1 MATPSNADILRNSPL
16 GRELTDAEIEALA
29 KLIVVRD
36 LKDGEVLLPEGVSDS
51 NMHVVVSGAIA
62 VAKKGEG
69 GKWNTLH
76 LLTPGDFVGELSFMD
91 DAPHFAALVA
101 NGPTRVFSI
110 GRDKFES
117 LIDTHPRAVYKAMR
131 TIMRVVHAIQRRLSM
146 QMVEMQNYFF
156 KTHGRY

>member
-1 MATPSNADILRNSPL
+1 MANPNNVDILRSSPL

-36 LKDGEVLLPEGVSDS
+36 LKDGEVLLAEGVSDS

-62 VAKKGEG
+62 VAKQGEG

-101 NGPTRVFSI
+101 SGPTRVFSL
-110 GRDKFES
+110 GRAKFET
-117 LIDTHPRAVYKAMR
+117 LIETHPRAVYKAMR

-146 QMVEMQNYFF
+146 QIVEMQNYFF
-156 KTHGRY
+156 KVHGRY

>member
-16 GRELTDAEIEALA
+16 GRELTDAEIDALA

-51 NMHVVVSGAIA
+51 NMHVVVSGGIA
-62 VAKKGEG
+62 VAKQGEG
-69 GKWNTLH
+69 GKWNALH

-91 DAPHFAALVA
+91 NAPHFAALVA
-101 NGPTRVFSI
+101 SGPTRVFSLS
-110 GRDKFES
+110 RDKFET

-131 TIMRVVHAIQRRLSM
+131 TIMRVVHGIQRRLSM

>member
-1 MATPSNADILRNSPL
+1 
-16 GRELTDAEIEALA
+16 
-29 KLIVVRD
+29 
-36 LKDGEVLLPEGVSDS
+36 
-51 NMHVVVSGAIA
+51 

-76 LLTPGDFVGELSFMD
+76 LLGSGDFVGELSFMD

-101 NGPTRVFSI
+101 SGPTRVFSLS
-110 GRDKFES
+110 REKFES

-131 TIMRVVHAIQRRLSM
+131 SIMRVVHAIQRRLSM
-146 QMVEMQNYFF
+146 QMVELQNYFF

>member
-1 MATPSNADILRNSPL
+1 MANPSNSEILRGTPL
-16 GRELTDAEIEALA
+16 ARELTDAEVDALA
-29 KLIVVRD
+29 RLIVVRD

-51 NMHVVVSGAIA
+51 NMHVVVSGAIS

-69 GKWNTLH
+69 GTWNTLH
-76 LLTPGDFVGELSFMD
+76 LLGPGDFVGELSFMD

-101 NGPTRVFSI
+101 SGPTRVFSLS
-110 GRDKFES
+110 RDRFET

-131 TIMRVVHAIQRRLSM
+131 SIMRVVHAIQRRLSM
-146 QMVEMQNYFF
+146 QMVELQNYFF